1 MLCTKSVTVTTGLV
15 LTLWLVCVRSST
27 VHLYVS
33 PTGSDSNSG
42 SVLKFFIRP
51 PCSMVMKN
59 KVVNFTFNSG
69 NYTNVTLMTMTM
81 TMTMMMMMMMMMVVV
96 VVVVVMMMVVVMVMM
111 IMMSKY
117 LGVYILT
124 YIITTHMISH
134 HRHHHNTCGLCLMG
148 KGIKINKI

>member
-81 TMTMMMMMMMMMVVV
+81 MMMMMMMGVV
-96 VVVVVMMMVVVMVMM
+96 VVVVVMMMVVVVGMVVVLLLVGMM
-111 IMMSKY
+111 MM
-117 LGVYILT
+117 
-124 YIITTHMISH
+124 M
-134 HRHHHNTCGLCLMG
+134 
-148 KGIKINKI
+148 